1 MKELKRLLPKITA
14 ENIHRFF
21 RIHVNPPKEKGIFLE
36 PSKLPEITTLEDRI
50 DTKAQPKQVVYN
62 ETTKKVFVSCMEGRT
77 LQIFKIENK
86 KIALENEIS
95 FEDQCVEVALLKNI
109 AFVTTTNFDRPPNTL
124 RNKLWMINQES
135 KEIISSIDTGGNWSK
150 LIAIRPQED
159 EILISNWHSH
169 DISIVNITEPRNPKL
184 KQILKWGEAPRGIA
198 FLPDG
203 KSVIV
208 TSFYSGNLGILSKDS
223 EGIWKSSYTGPPFD
237 KPNYSGNM
245 RHVLISK
252 DNQTAVISNLGR
264 NLLHFWN
271 IENRTFE
278 NNIPVGKSPNSI
290 DFIDSTDLI
299 AVSCRD
305 SSYVYLV
312 DSKLRKVV
320 GRSSMTGAEPTGLC
334 GLNSRFLVTCFKDNT
349 LELHSIKT

>member
-21 RIHVNPPKEKGIFLE
+21 RIHVNPPKEKGVFLE

-62 ETTKKVFVSCMEGRT
+62 QTTKKAFVSSMEGRT

-203 KSVIV
+203 NQAIV
-208 TSFYSGNLGILSKDS
+208 TGFYSGNLGVLSRGKNGWTVDHTT
-223 EGIWKSSYTGPPFD
+223 KPFD
-237 KPNYSGNM
+237 GSNYSGNM
-245 RHVLISK
+245 RHVLITSDAK
-252 DNQTAVISNLGR
+252 TAIISNLGR

-278 NNIPVGKSPNSI
+278 KSISVGKSPNSI
-290 DFIDSTDLI
+290 DFISSDKV

-312 DSKLRKVV
+312 DTNFRKVV
-320 GRSSMTGAEPTGLC
+320 GRSQKTGAEPTGLC
-334 GLNSRFLVTCFKDNT
+334 KAGSGFLVTNFKEN
-349 LELHSIKT
+349 LMELYSIKS